1 MIKRSMTLKRVM
13 TKKALRDRTNQK
25 MTRTARII
33 SIKKALGKKS
43 RIKSK
48 CDREV
53 FFC

>member
-33 SIKKALGKKS
+33 KIKKTLGKKS
-43 RIKSK
+43 RI
-48 CDREV
+48 
-53 FFC
+53 